1 MANSIT
7 GASVTYAAGGSTVG
21 GNVGNGGP
29 NGSGG
34 DGGRVILKIL
44 TENYSGTTTGSPA
57 VSTDGDYTILQYTSS
72 GSYTG

>member
-1 MANSIT
+1 VANSIT
-7 GASVTYAAGGSTVG
+7 GASVTYAEGGGPTGS
-21 GNVGNGGP
+21 NLGNGGP

-44 TENYSGTTTGSPA
+44 TADYSGTTTGSPA